1 MMQKHAQPMSPRTQ
15 AFVQGA
21 PSGDEETK
29 LFEEGL
35 SQMAYNV
42 LVSKFPDLIQ
52 NVVTF
57 KILETDIEN
66 GAGAGAFVV
75 QHDNETLYIPVVMAD
90 NQIKPLDMFYHKGL
104 NVFLPLN
111 NDWLD
116 EVSQLTLDETGEAL
130 DAPKSLRRNVD
141 TRNIM
146 IPPTTG
152 RYAYAAA
159 RNEPLTD
166 AVIEADLY
174 RMLEHTVKEAA
185 HTEPRLVQFLTAA
198 PETVKEAFYNVLK
211 SRPRLAASVA
221 TLYGLDNIAGA
232 LETTKTASATSPKGG
247 ALFVADKDTP
257 ATKFK
262 EVWGDKAPEAYQ
274 GVLLNGYAAKD
285 NRVNT
290 DSAVQI
296 QGEDKLKTPSDT
308 GFYRVF
314 TSDGK
319 KQTAFILHNPRVLT
333 KPFSDGPE
341 KHRGKRRDGLRHG
354 QHNKDFIVITR
365 GGAWRRTSKMV
376 AEPLDEQ
383 QKGPTAVFN
392 AVSNEQGGQQP
403 RVGDRGLF
411 VVQKGQTWVGTEP
424 FRIKSISSSGG
435 VKRITLDDWSG
446 TVLIQDKNAA
456 KMGLHQPKN
465 EPIAYI
471 PPSARYIRLKGEPLE
486 RGELLS
492 TASEVSRWFK
502 SKFDAMG
509 ASTAAVKNA
518 GAGEFQVDTTRVQ
531 GPVQAMKY
539 AALHY
544 NISFGE
550 AEELVKQAAARPHGH
565 TRAYILTPAML
576 EKMGQ
581 VPMMGDPAAAGG
593 GGMPPGG
600 DPAAMAGGAPMD
612 PAMAGGAPPP
622 PAPPSPLDI
631 AMGEAQTQ
639 IQQQM
644 ADLQQQSMALQ
655 DKAQTLQMVQ
665 QRAQEVATGGQEA
678 VQQGAAPM
686 PPPGMEGGGMPPGG
700 DPAAMAGGGMPPGGA
715 PPPGA
720 GGGMPGPAPEMAG
733 GGGMEA
739 AGMSPGMEGGMPPTA
754 QATMNTESPSAM
766 EIQQQVNPQ
775 FLEGAAGMDDAGTFD
790 AAAIASMAQSPSFRD
805 MVVDYVPTLERALD
819 NLGRILLTMWM
830 QEGELKE
837 RLGDEDYS
845 DTEDNIRVVF
855 EGLGKLIL
863 QINRNAIVADETPE
877 AEM

>member
-15 AFVQGA
+15 AFAQGA

-52 NVVTF
+52 DVVTF
-57 KILETDIEN
+57 KILDTDIEN

-75 QHDNETLYIPVVMAD
+75 QHENETLYIPVVMAD

-111 NDWLD
+111 NDWLN
-116 EVSQLTLDETGEAL
+116 EVSQLTLDETGEAI
-130 DAPKSLRRNVD
+130 DAPKSLRRNID

-159 RNEPLTD
+159 RNEPLTEE
-166 AVIEADLY
+166 VIAADIY
-174 RMLEHTVKEAA
+174 RMLERMTKEAA
-185 HTEPRLVQFLTAA
+185 EQTSPVLLRFLSFA
-198 PETVKEAFYNVLK
+198 PDTIKEAFYNVLK
-211 SRPRLAASVA
+211 SRPKLAANVA
-221 TLYGLDNIAGA
+221 LMYGLDNIAGA

-262 EVWGDKAPEAYQ
+262 EVFGDKAPEAYQ
-274 GVLLNGYAAKD
+274 GVLLKGYTAQD
-285 NRVNT
+285 NRENT

-296 QGEDKLKTPSDT
+296 QGEEKLKTPSDT
-308 GFYRVF
+308 GFYRIF

-319 KQTAFILHNPRVLT
+319 EQNAFILHNPRSVT
-333 KPFSDGPE
+333 KSFNEGPE
-341 KHRGKRRDGLRHG
+341 RRNGKRKDTLGFG
-354 QHNKDFIVITR
+354 QHNKDFIVVTR

-376 AEPLDEQ
+376 AAPLEEQ
-383 QKGPTAVFN
+383 KDGPTAIFN

-403 RVGDRGLF
+403 RVGDRGMF

-424 FRIKSISSSGG
+424 FRIKSIASSNGT
-435 VKRITLDDWSG
+435 KRITLQDWEN
-446 TVLIQDKNAA
+446 TVLVMDKNAA

-465 EPIAYI
+465 EPVVFI
-471 PPSARYIRLKGEPLE
+471 PPSARYIRLKDEPMTN
-486 RGELLS
+486 GELLS
-492 TASEVSRWFK
+492 TPSEVNRWFK
-502 SKFDAMG
+502 DKFDAMG
-509 ASTAAVKNA
+509 ANSASVKNA
-518 GAGEFQVDTTRVQ
+518 GAGQFSLDGTQDRYDMV
-531 GPVQAMKY
+531 GAMKA
-539 AALHY
+539 AALKY
-544 NISFGE
+544 NIPFTE
-550 AEELVKQAAARPHGH
+550 AEALVKEAAGRPNG
-565 TRAYILTPAML
+565 RAVAYILSPSML
-576 EKMGQ
+576 TKMAQ

-593 GGMPPGG
+593 APP
-600 DPAAMAGGAPMD
+600 PGGAPMD
-612 PAMAGGAPPP
+612 PSMMDPSMQGGAPP

-644 ADLQQQSMALQ
+644 SDLQQQSMALQ
-655 DKAQTLQMVQ
+655 DKAQTLMMVQ

-686 PPPGMEGGGMPPGG
+686 PPPGMGAPQGAP
-700 DPAAMAGGGMPPGGA
+700 PPGGA
-715 PPPGA
+715 PPQGGA
-720 GGGMPGPAPEMAG
+720 MPAPAPEAMG
-733 GGGMEA
+733 GGGMAA
-739 AGMSPGMEGGMPPTA
+739 AGMSPGMEGGMPPTGA
-754 QATMNTESPSAM
+754 AMTTESPSAM

-775 FLEGAAGMDDAGTFD
+775 FLESAAGLADTGAFD
-790 AAAIASMAQSPSFRD
+790 AAAIASMAQAPSFRD

-819 NLGRILLTMWM
+819 NLGRVLLTMWM
-830 QEGELKE
+830 QEAELKE
-837 RLGDEDYS
+837 QLGDEDYS

-863 QINRNAIVADETPE
+863 QMNRNAIVVDENVAPGV
-877 AEM
+877 